1 MTGTIQGGTAQIL
14 TYTGPALA
22 LSYSNSQS
30 LTIACRS
37 HAVYISYS
45 EGGLQ
50 SDSSRF
56 KLQKINDSSA
66 EGPDGMTL
74 TFNTPSSG
82 TLYFASASNT
92 NTAQVYLWSVDCGKK
107 VGAY

>member
-14 TYTGPALA
+14 TFNGPALA
-22 LSYSNSQS
+22 LSYSNAQS
-30 LTIACRS
+30 LTIGCLS

-50 SDSSRF
+50 SDTTRF
-56 KLQKINDSSA
+56 KLQKMNDAAAIS
-66 EGPDGMTL
+66 PLNGMTL

-82 TLYFASASNT
+82 TLYFASTHNA
-92 NTAQVYLWSVDCGKK
+92 NTAQVYMWSVECAKSK
-107 VGAY
+107 SY